1 MQLATFIPT
10 FLADS
15 GARFLEVAAPLLG
28 GAEPSALVQPD
39 FGTIVWTWVTFGALC
54 LVLLGV
60 AWKPINK
67 SLAEREDR
75 IGGQVKRAEEAN
87 AKAEALVAEYGAK
100 LETVKTEAQAII
112 AEGKADAEKLRQ
124 KIEAQAR
131 TEADRLMAGAVRD
144 VTLAKE
150 AALAE
155 LREATADL
163 AVAMAAKAVG
173 KVLTAEDE
181 SRLREACLAEMA
193 GGVA

>member
-1 MQLATFIPT
+1 MHLATFIPT
-10 FLADS
+10 LLAES
-15 GARFLEVAAPLLG
+15 GALLAPLLS

-39 FGTIVWTWVTFGALC
+39 FGTILWTWVTFGALC
-54 LVLLGV
+54 LVLFLV

-87 AKAEALVAEYGAK
+87 AKAEALVAEYSAK
-100 LETVKTEAQAII
+100 LDEVKTEAQAII

-124 KIEAQAR
+124 KIEADAR
-131 TEADRLMAGAVRD
+131 SEADRLMAGALRD

-155 LREATADL
+155 LRQATADL
-163 AVAMAAKAVG
+163 AVEMAAKSIG
-173 KVLTAEDE
+173 KVLKPEDE
-181 SRLREACLAEMA
+181 TRLREECLAEMA
-193 GGVA
+193 GGAGA

>member
-1 MQLATFIPT
+1 MHLATYIPT
-10 FLADS
+10 FLAES
-15 GARFLEVAAPLLG
+15 GALVAPLLG

-54 LVLLGV
+54 LTLLIV

-75 IGGQVKRAEEAN
+75 IGGQVKRAEEAH
-87 AKAEALVAEYGAK
+87 AKAEALVVEYTAK
-100 LETVKTEAQAII
+100 LDEVKTEAQAII

-124 KIEAQAR
+124 KIEAEAR

-155 LREATADL
+155 LRQTTADL
-163 AVAMAAKAVG
+163 AVEMAARSIG
-173 KVLTAEDE
+173 RVLSPDDQT
-181 SRLREACLAEMA
+181 RLREECLTELA
-193 GGVA
+193 GGAGA

>member
-10 FLADS
+10 FLAES
-15 GARFLEVAAPLLG
+15 GAYMAPLLG
-28 GAEPSALVQPD
+28 GAAPSDLVQPD

-54 LVLLGV
+54 LTLLIV

-87 AKAEALVAEYGAK
+87 AKAEALVAEYNAR
-100 LETVKTEAQAII
+100 LDEVKTEAQAII

-124 KIEAQAR
+124 KIEAEAR

-155 LREATADL
+155 LREATADM
-163 AVAMAAKAVG
+163 AVQMAAKSIG

-181 SRLREACLAEMA
+181 TRLREECLAEMA
-193 GGVA
+193 GGAA